1 MLELKNITKVYPT
14 GGEDVHALKGIDLT
28 FRKNEFVAILGP
40 SGCGKTT
47 MLNIIGGLDRYTT
60 GDLLING
67 RSTRDYNDRDW
78 DTYRNHSVGFV
89 FQTYNLIP
97 HQSVLSN
104 VDLALTLSGVK
115 RAERRRRAKDV
126 LDAVGL
132 SSQIRKRPG
141 LMSGGQM
148 QRVAIARALVNQPD
162 IILADEP
169 TGALD
174 TETSLQVMEL
184 LKEAAKDHLV
194 IMVTHNPDLANRYAT
209 RIITMLDGVIT
220 GDSNPLHPEEIWKA
234 TAEAMA
240 QEKSPRRKK
249 RERKPSMSFWTSF
262 SLSLR
267 NLFTKRGRTL
277 LTAFAGSIG
286 IIGIA
291 LIFAVSHGMTEY
303 INDVQE
309 ETLSSY
315 PITLESTNLD
325 LGSLLSVFMASASSD
340 SEHENDAVYEK
351 TMVYDM
357 LNAVSNL
364 EETEN
369 DLRSFRV
376 YLDGR
381 VDAGGEDSL
390 RNALTGVQYIYD
402 LDLQIFTENVDGD
415 IIRSDTRTIM
425 EDLMREYVGMNYTPG
440 TSSSSGSSNTSFIS
454 LLTPGSTYSS
464 QRLWSEL
471 IPGLDGEPVNELYYD
486 QYELVTGTW
495 PEAYD
500 EVVLVLD
507 ENNELQDIV
516 LYALGLL
523 PQEVMDNLMQA
534 AADGTEVEPYSEHW
548 SYEDVM
554 NRNFRV
560 VLNADCYTEDVVTGL
575 YTDLRDTDAG
585 IKYLYSKGTP
595 LKVTGIIKPAE
606 GAISSI
612 IQGSVAYTYK
622 LAEHIIS
629 ESRASESINAQ
640 LKDPDT
646 DIFTGLPFQSTT
658 EDMTDREKKDAFL
671 EYIDSLDY
679 AGKADVY
686 VRIMSIPP
694 EDYLEETVTSML
706 GDMTREDMQNTL
718 LSALTAEMGM
728 DEKTVGEYLDDME
741 DEEIEDLFR
750 QAASM
755 QVSEQYAASV
765 RAQLSMMGPEQLAAA
780 LDLAMEDYSN
790 SDFAGYYDDILE
802 FSDSDYE
809 GNLSKLGYIDLSD
822 PTAINLFAS
831 TFENKD
837 VIEDAI
843 AEYNKGVDE
852 LHQISYTDYVGIIM
866 SSVTTIINAIT
877 YVLIAFVAISLIV
890 SSIMIGVITFISVQE
905 RTKEI
910 GILRSIGA
918 SKRNVSRLFNAETVI
933 VGFFA
938 GLLGVGI
945 TYLLLIPIN
954 SLLHN
959 LTNISSLNA
968 ILPPQ
973 VGAVLVGISVLL
985 TLFAGIIP
993 SRSAAKKDPVVALR
1007 TE

>member
-1 MLELKNITKVYPT
+1 
-14 GGEDVHALKGIDLT
+14 
-28 FRKNEFVAILGP
+28 
-40 SGCGKTT
+40 
-47 MLNIIGGLDRYTT
+47 
-60 GDLLING
+60 
-67 RSTRDYNDRDW
+67 
-78 DTYRNHSVGFV
+78 
-89 FQTYNLIP
+89 
-97 HQSVLSN
+97 
-104 VDLALTLSGVK
+104 
-115 RAERRRRAKDV
+115 
-126 LDAVGL
+126 
-132 SSQIRKRPG
+132 
-141 LMSGGQM
+141 
-148 QRVAIARALVNQPD
+148 
-162 IILADEP
+162 
-169 TGALD
+169 
-174 TETSLQVMEL
+174 
-184 LKEAAKDHLV
+184 
-194 IMVTHNPDLANRYAT
+194 
-209 RIITMLDGVIT
+209 
-220 GDSNPLHPEEIWKA
+220 
-234 TAEAMA
+234 
-240 QEKSPRRKK
+240 
-249 RERKPSMSFWTSF
+249 
-262 SLSLR
+262 
-267 NLFTKRGRTL
+267 
-277 LTAFAGSIG
+277 
-286 IIGIA
+286 
-291 LIFAVSHGMTEY
+291 
-303 INDVQE
+303 
-309 ETLSSY
+309 
-315 PITLESTNLD
+315 
-325 LGSLLSVFMASASSD
+325 
-340 SEHENDAVYEK
+340 
-351 TMVYDM
+351 
-357 LNAVSNL
+357 
-364 EETEN
+364 
-369 DLRSFRV
+369 
-376 YLDGR
+376 
-381 VDAGGEDSL
+381 
-390 RNALTGVQYIYD
+390 
-402 LDLQIFTENVDGD
+402 
-415 IIRSDTRTIM
+415 
-425 EDLMREYVGMNYTPG
+425 
-440 TSSSSGSSNTSFIS
+440 
-454 LLTPGSTYSS
+454 
-464 QRLWSEL
+464 
-471 IPGLDGEPVNELYYD
+471 
-486 QYELVTGTW
+486 
-495 PEAYD
+495 
-500 EVVLVLD
+500 
-507 ENNELQDIV
+507 
-516 LYALGLL
+516 
-523 PQEVMDNLMQA
+523 
-534 AADGTEVEPYSEHW
+534 
-548 SYEDVM
+548 
-554 NRNFRV
+554 
-560 VLNADCYTEDVVTGL
+560 
-575 YTDLRDTDAG
+575 
-585 IKYLYSKGTP
+585 
-595 LKVTGIIKPAE
+595 
-606 GAISSI
+606 
-612 IQGSVAYTYK
+612 
-622 LAEHIIS
+622 
-629 ESRASESINAQ
+629 
-640 LKDPDT
+640 
-646 DIFTGLPFQSTT
+646 
-658 EDMTDREKKDAFL
+658 MTDREKKDAFL

-831 TFENKD
+831 TLENKD

-890 SSIMIGVITFISVQE
+890 SSIMIGVITLISVQE